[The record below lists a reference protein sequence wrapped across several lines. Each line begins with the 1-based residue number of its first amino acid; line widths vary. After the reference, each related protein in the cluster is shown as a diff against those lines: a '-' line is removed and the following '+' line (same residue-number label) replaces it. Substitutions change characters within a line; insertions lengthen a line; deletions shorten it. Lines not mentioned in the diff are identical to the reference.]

1 MAYKALYR
9 TYRPQNFEEVAGQK
23 HIIQTLKNALATNK
37 IAHAYLFCGPRGTG
51 KTTMAKLFAKALNC
65 EEGIGH
71 QCDKCKNCL
80 EIKEGSHPDVIEIDA
95 ASNNGVEQ
103 VRNLIDNVN
112 YLPIHGRKKVYIIDE
127 VHMMTDNAFNALL
140 KTLEEPP
147 EHVVFILATTEPHE
161 ILPTILSRCQR
172 YDFTKVSD
180 DDIFNRVSEILE
192 SENIKYE
199 KEAVNAIISLAD
211 GGVRD
216 ALSILDQVLAYSS
229 NELKASDVFSLFG
242 LTTIQEK
249 ISFINAI
256 NDGDVASLLNKIGS
270 YSEAG
275 VDLKR
280 LTADLLDILKD
291 VLVYKKCDDATVLT
305 SLNIAQANSLSQKIS
320 IENLNEMIMT
330 FLKAQSDYKT
340 VSNIKTMFEVITL
353 RLSTMNDNKIEH
365 KEMPVQKEE
374 PIQNEEVKP
383 VVTVSE
389 PAKEEIV
396 ETNSQIEEKEETA
409 PDWLFDDEEDEK
421 EVVEE
426 DKKETEKKI
435 EVSFEG
441 DKYKFDD
448 EMIIKFMVTGDK
460 ESRLKLLERWDEL
473 GSYLNH
479 PTLGDIVALAKDGRP
494 FIVTK
499 NVVILAYDFSKLAE
513 RVNIKTNQAEIC
525 SLLSKMIGRE
535 VFVYALSRTDA
546 IRCSTL
552 FNNLRQ
558 LSKLPKANTINI
570 TLEDLKQ

>member
-1 MAYKALYR
+1 M
-9 TYRPQNFEEVAGQK
+9 
-23 HIIQTLKNALATNK
+23 
-37 IAHAYLFCGPRGTG
+37 
-51 KTTMAKLFAKALNC
+51 
-65 EEGIGH
+65 
-71 QCDKCKNCL
+71 
-80 EIKEGSHPDVIEIDA
+80 
-95 ASNNGVEQ
+95 
-103 VRNLIDNVN
+103 
-112 YLPIHGRKKVYIIDE
+112 
-127 VHMMTDNAFNALL
+127 
-140 KTLEEPP
+140 
-147 EHVVFILATTEPHE
+147 
-161 ILPTILSRCQR
+161 
-172 YDFTKVSD
+172 
-180 DDIFNRVSEILE
+180 
-192 SENIKYE
+192 
-199 KEAVNAIISLAD
+199 
-211 GGVRD
+211 
-216 ALSILDQVLAYSS
+216 
-229 NELKASDVFSLFG
+229 FG

-305 SLNIAQANSLSQKIS
+305 SLNIAQANSLSQKMS

-353 RLSTMNDNKIEH
+353 RLSTMNDNKIEQ
-365 KEMPVQKEE
+365 KEVIVQKEASVQKEE
-374 PIQNEEVKP
+374 AKP
-383 VVTVSE
+383 VVTISE
-389 PAKEEIV
+389 PVKEEVV

-409 PDWLFDDEEDEK
+409 PDWLFDDEDDEK
-421 EVVEE
+421 EVVAE

-448 EMIIKFMVTGDK
+448 DMIIKFMVTGDK

-473 GSYLNH
+473 GTYLNH

-513 RVNIKTNQAEIC
+513 RVNIKTNQAQIC

-546 IRCSTL
+546 IRCST
-552 FNNLRQ
+552 
-558 LSKLPKANTINI
+558 
-570 TLEDLKQ
+570 

>member
-1 MAYKALYR
+1 
-9 TYRPQNFEEVAGQK
+9 
-23 HIIQTLKNALATNK
+23 
-37 IAHAYLFCGPRGTG
+37 
-51 KTTMAKLFAKALNC
+51 
-65 EEGIGH
+65 
-71 QCDKCKNCL
+71 
-80 EIKEGSHPDVIEIDA
+80 
-95 ASNNGVEQ
+95 
-103 VRNLIDNVN
+103 
-112 YLPIHGRKKVYIIDE
+112 
-127 VHMMTDNAFNALL
+127 
-140 KTLEEPP
+140 
-147 EHVVFILATTEPHE
+147 
-161 ILPTILSRCQR
+161 
-172 YDFTKVSD
+172 
-180 DDIFNRVSEILE
+180 
-192 SENIKYE
+192 
-199 KEAVNAIISLAD
+199 
-211 GGVRD
+211 
-216 ALSILDQVLAYSS
+216 
-229 NELKASDVFSLFG
+229 
-242 LTTIQEK
+242 
-249 ISFINAI
+249 
-256 NDGDVASLLNKIGS
+256 
-270 YSEAG
+270 
-275 VDLKR
+275 
-280 LTADLLDILKD
+280 
-291 VLVYKKCDDATVLT
+291 
-305 SLNIAQANSLSQKIS
+305 
-320 IENLNEMIMT
+320 MIMT

-353 RLSTMNDNKIEH
+353 RLSTMNDNKIEQ
-365 KEMPVQKEE
+365 KEVPVQKELS
-374 PIQNEEVKP
+374 IQKEETKP
-383 VVTVSE
+383 VATISE

-396 ETNSQIEEKEETA
+396 ETTQPIEEEKETA

-426 DKKETEKKI
+426 DKKEPEKKI

-448 EMIIKFMVTGDK
+448 DMIIKFMVTGDK

-473 GSYLNH
+473 GTYLNH

>member
-1 MAYKALYR
+1 ML
-9 TYRPQNFEEVAGQK
+9 
-23 HIIQTLKNALATNK
+23 
-37 IAHAYLFCGPRGTG
+37 
-51 KTTMAKLFAKALNC
+51 
-65 EEGIGH
+65 
-71 QCDKCKNCL
+71 
-80 EIKEGSHPDVIEIDA
+80 
-95 ASNNGVEQ
+95 
-103 VRNLIDNVN
+103 DN
-112 YLPIHGRKKVYIIDE
+112 
-127 VHMMTDNAFNALL
+127 
-140 KTLEEPP
+140 
-147 EHVVFILATTEPHE
+147 
-161 ILPTILSRCQR
+161 
-172 YDFTKVSD
+172 
-180 DDIFNRVSEILE
+180 
-192 SENIKYE
+192 
-199 KEAVNAIISLAD
+199 
-211 GGVRD
+211 
-216 ALSILDQVLAYSS
+216 
-229 NELKASDVFSLFG
+229 
-242 LTTIQEK
+242 
-249 ISFINAI
+249 
-256 NDGDVASLLNKIGS
+256 
-270 YSEAG
+270 
-275 VDLKR
+275 
-280 LTADLLDILKD
+280 LKD

-305 SLNIAQANSLSQKIS
+305 SLNIAQANSLSQKMS

-353 RLSTMNDNKIEH
+353 RLSTMNDKKIEE
-365 KEMPVQKEE
+365 KEVPVQKEE
-374 PIQNEEVKP
+374 AKP
-383 VVTVSE
+383 VVTISE
-389 PAKEEIV
+389 PVKEEIV
-396 ETNSQIEEKEETA
+396 EATQPIEEEKETA

-426 DKKETEKKI
+426 DKKEPEKKV

-473 GSYLNH
+473 GTYLNH

-513 RVNIKTNQAEIC
+513 RVNIKTNQAQIC